1 LKALSLFSGGLDSI
15 LATKLLQLQG
25 IEMEGVCFISPFFGG
40 KRAAIAAENLKIPLH
55 TIDIGEYLLPLLLSP
70 PHGFGKGANPCID
83 CHILMVKKAA
93 SLIPKIGAHFL
104 VSGEVLGERPKSQSR
119 WALNVVN
126 EGSGWGDYLL
136 RPLTAK
142 NLSPTFPEKRGWVK
156 RDQLLGIKGRS
167 RRIQLSMAESLG
179 ISDFPTPAGGCLL
192 TDPVFSKRV
201 KDLLARG
208 KLNLNEIELLKI
220 GRHFR
225 LEKTAKLV
233 VARNKEENRKI
244 LQLATPGDFF
254 LEVVNFPGPVALLR
268 GEPHL
273 ILKAASVTSR
283 YSDAPLTRTKVKY
296 YQFPHTEERHVEVNR
311 AEDKEL
317 EALRIGGN

>member
-1 LKALSLFSGGLDSI
+1 
-15 LATKLLQLQG
+15 
-25 IEMEGVCFISPFFGG
+25 MG
-40 KRAAIAAENLKIPLH
+40 K
-55 TIDIGEYLLPLLLSP
+55 DLLPLLLSP
-70 PHGFGKGANPCID
+70 PHGFGKGANPCVD

-93 SLIPKIGAHFL
+93 SLMQKIGAHFL

-119 WALNVVN
+119 WALKVVS
-126 EGSGWGDYLL
+126 EESGWGDYLL

-142 NLSPTFPEKRGWVK
+142 NLSPTFPEKKEWVK

-167 RRIQLSMAESLG
+167 RVVQLRLAESLG
-179 ISDFPTPAGGCLL
+179 ISNFPTPAGGCLL

-201 KDLLARG
+201 KDLLAQG

-225 LEKTAKLV
+225 LEKTAKLI

-244 LQLATPGDFF
+244 LELATPGDFF
-254 LEVVNFPGPVALLR
+254 LEVAGFPGPVGLLR

-283 YSDAPLTRTKVKY
+283 YSDAPSTGVKVKY
-296 YQFPHTEERHVEVNR
+296 YQFPHTEERYVEVNR
-311 AEDKEL
+311 AEDEEL
-317 EALRIGGN
+317 EALRIGGRP